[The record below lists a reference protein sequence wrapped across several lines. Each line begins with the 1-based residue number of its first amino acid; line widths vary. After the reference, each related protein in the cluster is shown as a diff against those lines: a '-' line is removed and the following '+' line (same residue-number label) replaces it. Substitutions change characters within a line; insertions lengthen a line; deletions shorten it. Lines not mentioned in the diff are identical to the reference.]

1 MGGGRILKKITAVI
15 CGILII
21 VFSVSIFGMNIY
33 FSRALAQETLYW
45 GSRGDEVKLL
55 QQTLKKWGYYDGPI
69 DAVYG
74 GGTFTAVK
82 KFQSKNG
89 LSVDGVVGPQ
99 TAKAL
104 GLRIDGN
111 KPGGTGGGGAKYTS
125 GNQGVSR
132 NDDITLLAKAI
143 TGEARGEPYKG
154 QVAVGAVILNRVK
167 SPTFPNSIAGVIYQ
181 PGAFTAV
188 SDGQINLAPADSCLK
203 AARDAMNGWDPTYG
217 TLYYWNPATAT
228 SKWIWSRKVS
238 VKIGKHWFGN

>member
-1 MGGGRILKKITAVI
+1 MKKITAIV
-15 CGILII
+15 CLSLILLFSAS
-21 VFSVSIFGMNIY
+21 VFAMDIY
-33 FSRALAQETLYW
+33 WGRASAQETLYW
-45 GSRGDEVKLL
+45 GARGEEVRIL

-69 DAVYG
+69 DSVYG

-82 KFQSKNG
+82 AFQKKNG

-111 KPGGTGGGGAKYTS
+111 KPGADKAKYTS
-125 GNQGVSR
+125 GSAGISR
-132 NDDITLLAKAI
+132 NEDITLLAKAI

-167 SPTFPNSIAGVIYQ
+167 SPKFPNTIAGVIYQ

-188 SDGQINLAPADSCLK
+188 SDGQINLPPVDSCTK

-228 SKWIWSRKVS
+228 SKWIWSREVT